1 MKTNKTNNILIKEF
15 ISAADKFSDCP
26 ALEIKDISYS
36 YNDLY
41 YNSNKIANYILSR
54 SSKHNSMV
62 AVLSDKSFVAYS
74 GILGALIASKAHVP
88 LNPRFPLFRCKGMF
102 EKSEADTIIV
112 GNECI
117 DYFEK
122 LLAEINKSVIVILP
136 DTTEVEDLK
145 IKFPQ
150 HIFISGDEL
159 TFEENINIKTYPES
173 IAYLLFTSGSTGQP
187 KGVPVSN
194 NNVTS
199 YLNYITSKYDFFKSD
214 RFSQTFDLTFDLSV
228 HDLFV
233 CWLSGACLCV
243 PDEDSFFSM
252 SKYIKEK
259 NITVW
264 FSVPSQAVLMSK
276 MRLLKNNTFP
286 GLRYSFFCGE
296 PLLSRTAEAWQTAAT
311 NSQIINLYGPTEATI
326 AISFYEWKP
335 NAEND
340 ELNGIVSI
348 GEIFPTQDFCII
360 NSKCEIVKPGTKGE
374 LCLSGSQVIDK
385 YFKDEVNT
393 SKHFVKIH
401 DKGNKTWYKTGDI
414 VIEAGNKNIYFIGR
428 TDSEVKISGY
438 RVNLFEVDHTIAKVA
453 DTESVVTIYTGQEK
467 NASNK
472 LFSFIGILANNK
484 INEKT
489 VLNYCKEHLPWYMIP
504 EKVFFID
511 KLPLN
516 ENGKIDRK
524 RLIEKYL

>member
-1 MKTNKTNNILIKEF
+1 LKTKKTNNILIKEF
-15 ISAADKFSDCP
+15 ISAAERFSDCP

-36 YNDLY
+36 YEELY
-41 YNSNKIANYILSR
+41 IFSNKIASCILSR
-54 SSKHNSMV
+54 STENNSMV
-62 AVLSDKSFVAYS
+62 AVLAAKSFVAYS
-74 GILGALIASKAHVP
+74 GILGALMASKAYVP
-88 LNPRFPLFRCKGMF
+88 LNPRFPLLRCLNMF
-102 EKSEADTIIV
+102 LTSEADTII
-112 GNECI
+112 
-117 DYFEK
+117 
-122 LLAEINKSVIVILP
+122 AEINKSVIVILP
-136 DTTEVEDLK
+136 DTFEAEDLK

-150 HIFISGDEL
+150 HIFISGNEL
-159 TFEENINIKTYPES
+159 TFEENINVKTYPES

-194 NNVTS
+194 GNVTS
-199 YLNYITSKYDFFKSD
+199 YLNYILKKYDFVESD

-252 SKYIKEK
+252 SKYIKKK

-264 FSVPSQAVLMSK
+264 FSVPSHAVLMSK
-276 MRLLKNNTFP
+276 MRLLKNKTFP
-286 GLRYSFFCGE
+286 DLRYSFFCGE
-296 PLLSRTAEAWQTAAT
+296 PLLSRTAEAWQTTAP
-311 NSQIINLYGPTEATI
+311 NSQIINLYGPTETTI
-326 AISFYEWKP
+326 AISFYEWKK
-335 NAEND
+335 NDKND

-348 GEIFPTQDFCII
+348 GKIFPTQDFCII

-374 LCLSGSQVIDK
+374 LCLSGSQVIDG

-393 SKHFVKIH
+393 SKHFIKISK
-401 DKGNKTWYKTGDI
+401 KGNKIWYKTGDI
-414 VIEAGNKNIYFIGR
+414 VIEAGNKNIYFTGR

-438 RVNLFEVDHTIAKVA
+438 RVNLFEVDHTIAKVV
-453 DTESVVTIYTGQEK
+453 DTESVVTIYAGQEK

-504 EKVFFID
+504 EKIFFIN

-516 ENGKIDRK
+516 VNGKINRK